1 MTAPPRVWQARLL
14 FFVTWAQWVALV
26 IGIFA
31 GVVNSGG
38 SVASLAAAGTAGLYV
53 LVANTIPVKYLE
65 GRFVLEALSLAGAI
79 LTMVSITLTGAV
91 ESPYFLLSLT
101 PAMQATVLGGFRT
114 GIGTAS
120 LSAGLLLIVSIGQG
134 EVPVTSIVGFSLLY
148 MVVAA
153 TVAQGRRML
162 TEAFARTE
170 ELEAHSAASDE
181 RLGYLESA
189 HTVLSRLAE
198 SAGTQPSVT
207 DIGRLALEEIGAR
220 FPGAAGIAAI
230 TGDDG
235 PVVVARTG
243 NPESGPHR
251 TSIPLTVAD
260 RQVGLVVVSTPEP
273 VDVAGRKGMETTLRP
288 VALAFANVMLLQEIA
303 GTAIREE
310 RNRLARELHDE
321 IGPSLA
327 SLGLALDTALVRN
340 QDGSDLVRHLE
351 QLRGNVGRLVE
362 EVRTTVADLR
372 TARSGS
378 LSSQL
383 ARLSTELPPGPEIVV
398 ELDERR
404 PPRPSLADQLASIVV
419 EATRNAHRH
428 SGATRIRV
436 AGWTDF
442 DRGRVVIEDD
452 GSGFS
457 PETVRE
463 GHFGLIGMRE
473 RAVNAGLDL
482 VISSGQD
489 GTRVAVAWGET

>member
-1 MTAPPRVWQARLL
+1 
-14 FFVTWAQWVALV
+14 
-26 IGIFA
+26 
-31 GVVNSGG
+31 
-38 SVASLAAAGTAGLYV
+38 
-53 LVANTIPVKYLE
+53 
-65 GRFVLEALSLAGAI
+65 
-79 LTMVSITLTGAV
+79 
-91 ESPYFLLSLT
+91 
-101 PAMQATVLGGFRT
+101 
-114 GIGTAS
+114 
-120 LSAGLLLIVSIGQG
+120 
-134 EVPVTSIVGFSLLY
+134 
-148 MVVAA
+148 
-153 TVAQGRRML
+153 
-162 TEAFARTE
+162 
-170 ELEAHSAASDE
+170 
-181 RLGYLESA
+181 
-189 HTVLSRLAE
+189 VLSRLAE